1 MSDNLAG
8 IEEDV
13 PFDWDGATRLA
24 AELRATAT
32 TLGNQVPERD
42 SYAQEALRDW
52 RGRFS
57 GEFGGRMEICT
68 GDATRLADA
77 MRLAAS
83 EVDELARLA
92 REEQD
97 RREAARAW
105 KREHD
110 NKSFLDKASDFVFGD
125 DDKPPI
131 PPPVQPPH
139 WTSELPQPAGRE

>member
-1 MSDNLAG
+1 MGDNLAG

-32 TLGNQVPERD
+32 TLGTQTPERN
-42 SYAQEALRDW
+42 SYADDALRDW
-52 RGRFS
+52 RGEFS
-57 GEFGGRMEICT
+57 QQFGGRMDVCT
-68 GDATRLADA
+68 GDAGRLADA
-77 MRLAAS
+77 MRLAADQ
-83 EVDELARLA
+83 VDELARLA

-97 RREAARAW
+97 RREAAREW

-110 NKSFLDKASDFVFGD
+110 NKGFLDKASDFVFGD

-139 WTSELPQPAGRE
+139 WTSELPAPAGRE